1 MFFWLLGGGG
11 LPGFP
16 LINRNF
22 PRHGPDGREG
32 IGGFA
37 CGACVEIM
45 APDFANYQEDLNVP

>member
-1 MFFWLLGGGG
+1 MVCLK
-11 LPGFP
+11 
-16 LINRNF
+16 

-45 APDFANYQEDLNVP
+45 APDFANYQEDLECTLPKTNSLHLKIDGWFR